1 VGLLSIA
8 LLVIFVIGALVLVLV
23 ILLQDEQGEG
33 IGGLFGG
40 ASSTPFGSRSG
51 NVLTRFTAILGAVFL
66 VGAFL
71 LAWLNRTPE
80 TQNLVEKAR
89 QEQLQQAQQQSW
101 WVERIDTDQQ
111 GPQVEQ
117 APASAGSQTLPAN
130 AGSQTSPESG
140 QTPAS
145 GINR

>member
-117 APASAGSQTLPAN
+117 APASAGSQT
-130 AGSQTSPESG
+130 SPESG